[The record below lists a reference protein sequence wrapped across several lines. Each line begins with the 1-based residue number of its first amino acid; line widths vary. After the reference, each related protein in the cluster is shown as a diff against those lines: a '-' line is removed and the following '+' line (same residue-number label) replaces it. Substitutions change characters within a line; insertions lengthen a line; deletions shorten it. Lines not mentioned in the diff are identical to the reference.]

1 MKKVLAIVST
11 PLKQGN
17 TAKLVDRIFS
27 ELSKHGR
34 MEMEKIY
41 LSDLDL
47 KVCRGCHACVMR
59 GEQYCPLKDSRDL
72 LLTKMN
78 AADGVIFATPI
89 YNMQVSTLMKMF
101 IDHFA
106 FLWHRPR
113 LFRKKVLVACVGAG
127 GGPVAKPVLD
137 YMELNASR
145 WGMETVSRISVLR
158 FDTVMPEKM
167 KRAQFNDIARVSRQF
182 ADALLGSSRYS
193 PSFANLFW
201 FNVWRN
207 AALTGK
213 AKKSVDYEYWNA
225 RGWLSKDVDF
235 FYPVPINPFT
245 RYAVRSANYLLG
257 LFMKGVYGD

>member
-27 ELSKHGR
+27 ERSKHGR

-127 GGPVAKPVLD
+127 ADGRKTGPRLHGAQRVAV
-137 YMELNASR
+137 
-145 WGMETVSRISVLR
+145 GMETVSRISVL
-158 FDTVMPEKM
+158 
-167 KRAQFNDIARVSRQF
+167 
-182 ADALLGSSRYS
+182 SSI
-193 PSFANLFW
+193 P
-201 FNVWRN
+201 
-207 AALTGK
+207 
-213 AKKSVDYEYWNA
+213 
-225 RGWLSKDVDF
+225 
-235 FYPVPINPFT
+235 
-245 RYAVRSANYLLG
+245 
-257 LFMKGVYGD
+257 